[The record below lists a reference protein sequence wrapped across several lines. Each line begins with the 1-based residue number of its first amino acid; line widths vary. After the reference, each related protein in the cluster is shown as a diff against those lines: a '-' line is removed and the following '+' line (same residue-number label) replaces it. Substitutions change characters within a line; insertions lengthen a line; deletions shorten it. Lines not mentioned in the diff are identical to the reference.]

1 MGRCPGLPGDSPG
14 RRRPR
19 TRPRHVTALP
29 PAVGARGTRRG
40 SPGQGTGRVTAR
52 PLGTP
57 GTAHCPTGGPDQPE
71 DAAASGT
78 RVRAAEAM
86 EHVTAWDALR
96 SETRAPHDR
105 KRGLGRDVGGR
116 HLCTGP
122 HGGPGCGRQEEFIPS
137 HSEQLPGDIC
147 QTWWIACVRVC
158 MRACTRACMRVCVRV
173 CGGGNCANSLGNKV
187 FNLRDTSMQPDSQ
200 EIRPQIG
207 NISSISRCIL
217 FLKICFFFL
226 PRHKRTNTL

>member
-1 MGRCPGLPGDSPG
+1 MG
-14 RRRPR
+14 
-19 TRPRHVTALP
+19 
-29 PAVGARGTRRG
+29 GTCV
-40 SPGQGTGRVTAR
+40 P
-52 PLGTP
+52 
-57 GTAHCPTGGPDQPE
+57 
-71 DAAASGT
+71 
-78 RVRAAEAM
+78 
-86 EHVTAWDALR
+86 
-96 SETRAPHDR
+96 
-105 KRGLGRDVGGR
+105 
-116 HLCTGP
+116 GP

-217 FLKICFFFL
+217 FLKICCFFFTQTQKDKYSVIPPL
-226 PRHKRTNTL
+226 LRSPGLSDSQRQKQVGGRGRAGAGRTCQTGTECRFEKMSRSWRRRR